1 MLEIIGLSS
10 GYGGPAVLN
19 DVSLSVGAGEI
30 VTVVGANGAGK
41 TTLLNTIAG
50 LLRPL
55 QGKITLDGA
64 DIAGRPTEKIV
75 RVGLSLV
82 PEGRQVVAPLSVEEN
97 LLIGAYGRKKSG
109 ASETLDAIFVRFPRL
124 KERRRQPAGLLS
136 GGEQQML
143 AIGRALMAGPRV
155 LLLDEPSMGL
165 APLIVSEI
173 FALLRELNEQG
184 LAVLLVEQNARK
196 ALAIAKR
203 GYVLEGGRIVLEGRA
218 SDLAKSPAII
228 DAYLGA
234 AAPRESAA

>member
-19 DVSLSVGAGEI
+19 DVSLRVGEGEI

-55 QGKITLDGA
+55 EGKITLDGA
-64 DIAGRPTEKIV
+64 AIAGRATEKIV
-75 RVGLSLV
+75 REGL
-82 PEGRQVVAPLSVEEN
+82 APLSVEEN
-97 LLIGAYGRKKSG
+97 LLIGAYGRKKSA

-203 GYVLEGGRIVLEGRA
+203 GYVLEGGRIVMEGRA
-218 SDLAKSPAII
+218 SDLAKSRAII

>member
-1 MLEIIGLSS
+1 MLEITGLSS

-19 DVSLSVGAGEI
+19 DVSLRVGAGEI

-64 DIAGRPTEKIV
+64 DIAGRSTEKIV

-97 LLIGAYGRKKSG
+97 LLIGAYGRKKG
-109 ASETLDAIFVRFPRL
+109 AAAETLNAIFLRFPRL

-173 FALLRELNEQG
+173 FSLLRELNEQG